1 MAGYMAVEPDELR
14 RIAEQHHLAAAK
26 LRKWGEIPQAW
37 LADFKRAYGTIAEP
51 MRTALVDYYDQR
63 HDRAER
69 LADNHERT
77 RDQLLAAARALEEG
91 DQAGG
96 HQIVQAGGNEHP
108 APPGGNDHGA
118 PPGGPTHGTPTAPLP
133 ERTQPDTPMANNIQP
148 GQPPV
153 TASPTLGMPDEPV
166 RSDQV
171 PVSPAASAPQT
182 YNTFPT
188 GAIASIE
195 PTSPSGGGSEYGAA
209 DMPVTTAGDSS
220 SATGATGGPSLVGGI
235 TAPVATDPYPA
246 AVASGAAARI
256 PAPLA
261 AGPFAA
267 AMRTAEERRA
277 LPSFV
282 VGEQVEDDLMLAR
295 TLLAA
300 ILDAVDDSALGLEW
314 AVAVARTPAGPM
326 VVLTSTE
333 GRGWLPPGLF
343 LPSEVTL
350 LWQWSSIVGAAGREV
365 IAALEGTADP
375 ARMLAEFGL
384 MMVRRGPIV
393 PSALVSSAAIPDG
406 IRAAVGGNVAIEEW
420 VSAAESAVDLA
431 APGVG
436 LVDRLALAGSDE
448 SLSQAATVPDTEI
461 RAKCLELARVADARV
476 RTAFSGLDEATVTRR
491 ALRHRILGVLDT
503 GQPVPANYWD
513 QLRAAD
519 GMAAASRSARVHV
532 SFVPVG
538 GVRPVTSD
546 TEAVRAMVFE
556 RRADELL
563 LLLAAGEPDRQTLRD
578 ALYAY
583 GQIVEHP
590 LFQATARRTEAAQGA
605 KTVDAGTAVQN
616 GQVAHNAGPSAASV
630 GSISVSSTVRGGPP
644 PSIAGLLNRPA
655 VSESS
660 GEQRRV

>member
-96 HQIVQAGGNEHP
+96 HEIVQAGG
-108 APPGGNDHGA
+108 GDHGA
-118 PPGGPTHGTPTAPLP
+118 PPGGPTHGGTPTAPLP
-133 ERTQPDTPMANNIQP
+133 ERTQPDTPMANDIQP

-153 TASPTLGMPDEPV
+153 TASPTSGIPDEPV

-171 PVSPAASAPQT
+171 PVSPAASAPQIYDT
-182 YNTFPT
+182 LPT
-188 GAIASIE
+188 GAIASIG

-220 SATGATGGPSLVGGI
+220 SATGATGSPSLVGGM
-235 TAPVATDPYPA
+235 TAPAATNPYMA
-246 AVASGAAARI
+246 AVASGAGAAARI

-350 LWQWSSIVGAAGREV
+350 LWQWSSLVGAAGREV
-365 IAALEGTADP
+365 FAALEGTADP

-420 VSAAESAVDLA
+420 VSAAESAVDLT

-448 SLSQAATVPDTEI
+448 LLSQAATVPDTEI

-476 RTAFSGLDEATVTRR
+476 RSTAISGLDEATVTRR
-491 ALRHRILGVLDT
+491 ALRHRILDVLDT

-519 GMAAASRSARVHV
+519 GMAAASHSTRVHV
-532 SFVPVG
+532 SLVPVG
-538 GVRPVTSD
+538 GVRTVTSD

-590 LFQATARRTEAAQGA
+590 QFQATARRPEAAQGL

-616 GQVAHNAGPSAASV
+616 GQVAHNAGPSPAIV
-630 GSISVSSTVRGGPP
+630 GSISVNSTVLGGPP

-655 VSESS
+655 VSERS